1 MFFRNILASF
11 FRGIFRTGIFAKH
24 FYGVHDRLIQPYRLF
39 SGVNKRI
46 TYRKNIL
53 LDLDIDDWI
62 QQHLYFLGEY
72 EEKEIRFLISVL
84 EPGDVFIDLGAN
96 IGLFSLV
103 ASSIITDAG
112 KVYAFEPYSEN
123 FVRLKHHLQLNQC
136 TNVIAEQSAVSDR
149 AGTIDLK
156 GDRSSSNKGMISQY
170 NKTFTVSETV
180 PCLALDKYY
189 SDKIKTSVK
198 CIKLDIEGGE
208 LNAIRGMAGILRI
221 DKPILLIEVNDEILK
236 MAGSSAVDL
245 ERELSLFNYSKYYL
259 DKGGRLISSKMD
271 DDHSFN
277 CVFVPSGY
285 GSNRL

>member
-11 FRGIFRTGIFAKH
+11 FRGIFRISIFAKH
-24 FYGVHDRLIQPYRLF
+24 FYGVHDRLIRPYRLF

-62 QQHLYFLGEY
+62 QQHLYFLGGY
-72 EEKEIRFLISVL
+72 EEKEIRFLTGVL

-103 ASSIITDAG
+103 ASSIISDTG

-123 FVRLKHHLQLNQC
+123 FVRLTHHLQLNQC
-136 TNVIAEQSAVSDR
+136 TNVIAEQSAVSDQ
-149 AGTIDLK
+149 AGAIDLK
-156 GDRSSSNKGMISQY
+156 GDRSSNNKGMISQY
-170 NKTFTVSETV
+170 NKTFTVTETV
-180 PCLALDKYY
+180 PCLTLDKYY
-189 SDKIKTSVK
+189 NDKIKTSVK

-208 LNAIRGMAGILRI
+208 LNAIRGMAGIL
-221 DKPILLIEVNDEILK
+221 KMHNPILLIEVNDELLK

-259 DKGGRLISSKMD
+259 DKDGRLISSRLE

-277 CVFVPSGY
+277 YVFVPSGY
-285 GSNRL
+285 GSSRL

>member
-11 FRGIFRTGIFAKH
+11 FRGIFRISIFAKH
-24 FYGVHDRLIQPYRLF
+24 FYGVHDRFIRPYRLF

-62 QQHLYFLGEY
+62 QQHLYFLGGY
-72 EEKEIRFLISVL
+72 EEKEIRFLTGVL

-103 ASSIITDAG
+103 ASSIISDTG

-123 FVRLKHHLQLNQC
+123 FVRLTHHLQLNQC
-136 TNVIAEQSAVSDR
+136 TNVIAEQSAVSDQ
-149 AGTIDLK
+149 AGAIDLK
-156 GDRSSSNKGMISQY
+156 GDRSSNNKGMISQY
-170 NKTFTVSETV
+170 NKTFTVTETV
-180 PCLALDKYY
+180 PCLTLDKYY
-189 SDKIKTSVK
+189 NDKIKTSVK

-208 LNAIRGMAGILRI
+208 LNAIRGMAGIL
-221 DKPILLIEVNDEILK
+221 KMHNPILLIEVNDELLK
-236 MAGSSAVDL
+236 MAGYSAAEL

-259 DKGGRLISSKMD
+259 DKDGRLISSRLE

-277 CVFVPSGY
+277 YVFVPSGY
-285 GSNRL
+285 GSSRL